1 MRDHRKL
8 RAFELAD
15 QLALVV
21 YRHTRAFPRDEAFGL
36 TSQLRRAAVSIP
48 SNIVE
53 GCARHTER
61 DYLRFLDAA
70 YGSTRELEY
79 QLSLAVRLGY
89 LTAADVTDLMPVCQE
104 TGKVLHGLIQ
114 AIRRANPKQNHKI
127 AAEGRSA

>member
-15 QLALVV
+15 QLALAV
-21 YRHTRAFPRDEAFGL
+21 YRDTRLFPRDEAFGL

-61 DYLRFLDAA
+61 DYLRFLDTA

-79 QLSLAVRLGY
+79 QLSLATRLGY
-89 LTAADVTDLMPVCQE
+89 LTGDQVSTLTPLCQE

-114 AIRRANPKQNHKI
+114 AIRRSTDQQPRKI
-127 AAEGRSA
+127 AAEGRSY

>member
-21 YRHTRAFPRDEAFGL
+21 YRHTRTFPRDEAFGL

-53 GCARHTER
+53 GCARYTER
-61 DYLRFLDAA
+61 DDLRFLDTA

-79 QLSLAVRLGY
+79 QLSLATRLGY
-89 LTAADVTDLMPVCQE
+89 LTNEDVTSVMPLCLE

-114 AIRRANPKQNHKI
+114 ALRRPTQEQPRKI